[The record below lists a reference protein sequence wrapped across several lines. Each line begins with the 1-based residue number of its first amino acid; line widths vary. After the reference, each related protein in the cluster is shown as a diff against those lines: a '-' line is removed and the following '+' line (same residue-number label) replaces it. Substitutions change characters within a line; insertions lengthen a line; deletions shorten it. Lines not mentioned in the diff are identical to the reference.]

1 MSLFSNKISNVQ
13 SIGEQNL
20 QLQFTR
26 LDLQKEDIDPPES
39 NSKIEMVNSK
49 KIENSDD
56 EEQRV
61 VKKSFFTE
69 YKRDKGKKTYGLLW
83 YDKKELALEEE
94 RKKRLE
100 RKITNFKIRLDD
112 KYELKQVSRL
122 DNSV

>member
-1 MSLFSNKISNVQ
+1 
-13 SIGEQNL
+13 
-20 QLQFTR
+20 
-26 LDLQKEDIDPPES
+26 
-39 NSKIEMVNSK
+39 
-49 KIENSDD
+49 
-56 EEQRV
+56 
-61 VKKSFFTE
+61 
-69 YKRDKGKKTYGLLW
+69 LW